1 MPGQTPE
8 VLTPT
13 AEALLE
19 AMSEGVYAVDA
30 ERRVTYWNSAAE
42 RLTGYRAAEMVGH
55 LCRDNLLNHVDDAGT
70 ELCRADCP
78 LVLVMKDGQAREDR
92 LFLHH
97 QAGHRVPVAVRVA
110 ALRSP
115 DGKIVGAV
123 EVFHDD
129 SGYRAVTDRL
139 EVAEHEAQTD
149 ALTGIA
155 NRRLLEREIELRR
168 YEHQRYQR
176 CYAVIFVD
184 IDDFKQV
191 NARYGHDVG
200 DEVLRLVAR
209 TLRHFTRPS
218 DTAGRWGG
226 DEFLLVAPV
235 SDLEHAMALA
245 ERVRGLV
252 ASSWAVHEAHRVA
265 VTVTAGVAFAEPGE
279 STREII
285 NRASL
290 AMLDAKG

>member
-1 MPGQTPE
+1 MPGQTRE

-19 AMSEGVYAVDA
+19 AMSEGVYAVDP
-30 ERRVTYWNSAAE
+30 ERRITYWNSAAE
-42 RLTGYRAAEMVGH
+42 QLTGYQAEEVVGQ
-55 LCRDNLLNHVDDAGT
+55 LCRGNLLNHVDDAGT
-70 ELCRADCP
+70 QLCRADCP
-78 LVLVMKDGQAREDR
+78 LVLTMRDGQAREAR

-97 QAGHRVPVAVRVA
+97 RAGHRVPVAVRVA

-115 DGKIVGAV
+115 DGAMVGAV
-123 EVFHDD
+123 AVFHDD
-129 SGYRAVTDRL
+129 SGYRAVTERL
-139 EVAEHEAQTD
+139 EVAEREADTD

-155 NRRLLEREIELRR
+155 NRRMLQRAIELRR

-184 IDDFKQV
+184 VDDFKHV
-191 NARYGHDVG
+191 NERYGHDVG
-200 DEVLRLVAR
+200 DEVLRLVAA
-209 TLRHFTRPS
+209 TLRRFTRPS

-235 SDLEHAMALA
+235 TDRDHAVAMA
-245 ERVRGLV
+245 ERCRRLV
-252 ASSWAVHEAHRVA
+252 ASSCALHDQDRVA
-265 VTVTAGVAFAEPGE
+265 VTVTAGVAVARPDE
-279 STREII
+279 SSRELV

-290 AMLDAKG
+290 AMLDAKS